1 MNKLKTIFV
10 TYAVSE
16 EFTPLQIADC
26 DIVYIQT
33 GIGKTKSATILT
45 KNICRRKPDL
55 VLNIGTAG
63 TVMHHIGD
71 IFVVNR
77 FIDRDFEATKLP
89 GISFEID
96 GIKLLNNNALLQNWV
111 SAQKKLGVCSTGDTF
126 ITEIADFQTDIV
138 DMEAY
143 AQAYV
148 CQEFGVPFLS
158 VKYVT
163 DIIGKNSVA
172 EWESKLKD
180 AQVGLGQW
188 FKEQLPKILVTCG

>member
-1 MNKLKTIFV
+1 MKSTTPTIFI
-10 TYAVSE
+10 TYAVKE
-16 EFTPLQIADC
+16 ELTPFQSTNC
-26 DIVYIQT
+26 NMVYIQT

-45 KNICRRKPDL
+45 KHICQQKPDL
-55 VLNIGTAG
+55 VINIGTAG
-63 TVMHHIGD
+63 TVVHRIGD

-89 GISFEID
+89 GIAFEID
-96 GIKLLNNNALLQNWV
+96 GIKLLGDASPLKNWMLKQEK
-111 SAQKKLGVCSTGDTF
+111 SGICSTGDTF
-126 ITEIADFQTDIV
+126 VTEISNFRADIV

-163 DIIGKNSVA
+163 DIIGENSVA
-172 EWESKLKD
+172 KWESKLD
-180 AQVGLGQW
+180 EARVELGKW
-188 FKEQLPKILVTCG
+188 LEREV